1 MSSDLIRQILI
12 DYKTIAVVGISKDS
26 KRDSYQV
33 SKYLK
38 EVGYRMIPVNPTI
51 DTVLGE
57 KSYSSLLNIPVEIQK
72 EIDIVDIFRR
82 TEFIP
87 PIVEQAVEL
96 RKKYGRPYVIW
107 MQLGI
112 TNDKAAEVAK
122 EAGLTVIMDKCIMQ
136 EHRLLLK
143 KQ

>member
-26 KRDSYQV
+26 KRDSYRV

-143 KQ
+143 K

>member
-122 EAGLTVIMDKCIMQ
+122 EAGLTVIMDKCIMR

-143 KQ
+143 K

>member
-143 KQ
+143 K

>member
-26 KRDSYQV
+26 KRDSYRV